1 MPSPEPFKLHRVL
14 QNLSINAAF
23 HRRRSLLE
31 ADMSDILLEICAGS
45 VTSCLAAQEGGAH
58 RVEFCDNLLEGG
70 TTPSYGQIAV
80 ARERLWIGLNV
91 IIRPRGGDFLYTELE
106 YEVMQRDIIACK
118 KLGADGVV
126 IGILTAN
133 GYIDVPRCKALVELA
148 SPMQVTFHRAFDV
161 AQNPLKALED
171 VIATGCNRLLSSGQ
185 AATASEGAT
194 MLKALQTAAG
204 DRLIV
209 MPGAGVRSNNIAE
222 LVAATGCKEF
232 HTSARLPFASKMR
245 YCNPNVHMG
254 IPGQDEYALVETN
267 AGLVKEIIARA
278 TI

>member
-1 MPSPEPFKLHRVL
+1 
-14 QNLSINAAF
+14 
-23 HRRRSLLE
+23 
-31 ADMSDILLEICAGS
+31 MSDILLEICAGS

-80 ARERLWIGLNV
+80 ARERLWIGFNV
-91 IIRPRGGDFLYTELE
+91 IIRPRGGDFLYTDLE
-106 YEVMQRDIIACK
+106 YEVMQRDITACK
-118 KLGADGVV
+118 KLGVDGVV

-133 GYIDVPRCKALVELA
+133 GYIDVPRCKALVALA

-185 AATASEGAT
+185 AATALEGAA
-194 MLKALQTAAG
+194 MLKTLQAAAG

-209 MPGAGVRSNNIAE
+209 MPGAGIRCNNIAE
-222 LVAATGCKEF
+222 LVAATGCTEF
-232 HTSARLPFASKMR
+232 HTSARLPFASQMR

-267 AGLVKEIIARA
+267 AELVKEIIAKA
-278 TI
+278 SI